1 MIPPRPIRYTGNGST
16 QIYSN
21 PIMSTQTRDSLALYA
36 IAALAVIVTMY
47 ADIDLNVL
55 FQSILAR
62 F

>member
-1 MIPPRPIRYTGNGST
+1 
-16 QIYSN
+16 
-21 PIMSTQTRDSLALYA
+21 MSTQTRDSLALYA